1 MGTVTEEDLYD
12 AEVTSVY
19 GTVRV
24 KLDQAKE
31 AAGDVV
37 YTRDRRPLWPILLAA
52 VIAVA
57 LVVQGSFA
65 VMVGLVALLLLLVR
79 EVQR

>member
-12 AEVTSVY
+12 AEVTSIY

-24 KLDQAKE
+24 KLDQARE
-31 AAGDVV
+31 QVSDVV
-37 YTRDRRPLWPILLAA
+37 YTRDRHPLWPILLAA
-52 VIAVA
+52 VIAAA
-57 LVVQGSFA
+57 LVAQDSFA
-65 VMVGLVALLLLLVR
+65 VIVGLIALLLLLVR

>member
-12 AEVTSVY
+12 AEVTSVF
-19 GTVRV
+19 GTVKV
-24 KLDQAKE
+24 KLYEVKE

-37 YTRDRRPLWPILLAA
+37 YTRDRHPLWPIFLAA
-52 VIAVA
+52 IIATA
-57 LVVQGSFA
+57 LVAQGSFA
-65 VMVGLVALLLLLVR
+65 VIVGLVALLLLLVR

>member
-19 GTVRV
+19 GTIKV
-24 KLDQAKE
+24 KLGEARDQVS
-31 AAGDVV
+31 DVV
-37 YTRDRRPLWPILLAA
+37 YTRQGRPLWPIFLAV
-52 VIAVA
+52 VIGLA
-57 LVVQGSFA
+57 LVA
-65 VMVGLVALLLLLVR
+65 DGLASTVIGLPALMLLLVR